1 MVTASDVVP
10 LRLVAAAGVPAEA
23 HGSYRT
29 RPGAGVAVL
38 TTSQLPRAPEGQH
51 YAAWVRQG
59 GLWIAFG
66 DVEPG
71 ADGRSLSVAE
81 DGALGAVPEE
91 LRVTLERGAVAA
103 PTGTEVLAWRPSV
116 P

>member
-10 LRLVAAAGVPAEA
+10 LRLFAAAGVPAEA

-38 TTSQLPRAPEGQH
+38 TTSQLPRAPEGQR
-51 YAAWVRQG
+51 YAGWVRQG
-59 GLWIAFG
+59 GRWIALG

-71 ADGRSLSVAE
+71 ADGRSFSVAE
-81 DGALGAVPEE
+81 DGALGGVPEE
-91 LRVTLERGAVAA
+91 IRVTLERGAVTA
-103 PTGTEVLAWRPSV
+103 PGGTEVLAFRPSA